1 MRRGIITPRALP
13 GARPRT
19 ARQRRLACLV
29 VSARLL
35 GAVAPALAD
44 ERPRPA
50 TVSTAPAPPGA
61 SESATAGWA
70 LVVLSLA
77 AGTAV
82 TLTGLA
88 IDCAEADRG
97 CRRRSSLAIAGGVGV
112 ASLGSAIGLSL
123 VQASELRSTTP
134 SGARWQLAPQGER
147 ATMQRSAGAMLVL
160 SAELE

>member
-1 MRRGIITPRALP
+1 MITPRALP

-50 TVSTAPAPPGA
+50 TVSTAPA

-123 VQASELRSTTP
+123 VQASELRSTAP
-134 SGARWQLAPQGER
+134 SGARWQLAPHGEL

-160 SAELE
+160 STELD